1 MRNIEIRNEKLLV
14 RNFKL
19 MKKYLQK
26 SVIVAFF
33 YFVGMQVSFAQKNTA
48 FQKGEELTFKVT
60 YGFLDA
66 AEAKMVINPKLTQMN
81 NRPSYKVDIFGQTLG
96 VFKLFKVNDNW
107 GSYIDTLN
115 IIPHQSYRHIEEGKY
130 RKHERVIFDHV
141 GKNAHMR
148 LYDRENK
155 ELVESKD
162 FTIPANVQD
171 IVSGFYFLRT
181 MDLKKYKAG
190 DTVTLTGFFDK
201 EIYNIK
207 LIFIG
212 REKLST
218 NLGDFETFVFS
229 PVMPKNKIF
238 RGSQPVTVWVSNDK
252 NKIPLRIKA
261 KLMVGSLDMEITE
274 AKGLRNK

>member
-1 MRNIEIRNEKLLV
+1 MRNIEIRNGKLLV

-181 MDLKKYKAG
+181 LDLKKYKAG
-190 DTVTLTGFFDK
+190 ETVTLTGFFDK

-218 NLGDFETFVFS
+218 NLGEFETFVFS